1 MKYEEVMIG
10 LKQGKYASAYLLCG
24 KEPYYIDKVADYIEQ
39 NVLDEMARE
48 FDQTIIYGKDLAGG
62 DVAPVIG
69 AARGFAMMGGN
80 KVIIVKEAQ
89 NIKKWEALAM
99 YMDNP
104 QPSTILVFCYKY
116 GSPDKRLN
124 LFKNWEK
131 KGGVLMESEQLRD
144 YQVEKWI
151 RDYVAERNK
160 ELKALGDEVQID
172 EKVAKILA
180 DSLGTDLTQIV
191 SSLQKLIDGRPEGVK
206 VIDAALVERN
216 VGISKD
222 FNVFEL
228 QSALIAGDVVKANR
242 ITQYFATSKDHPM
255 VKELGVLYG
264 FFANLMIYHYLPD
277 KSGDPPSEAALCS
290 EGSLGSGELVG
301 HAAVLRPAVPR
312 PPQPGAAGCSAEH
325 GRRLASLVQE
335 MLGAALLAA
344 SWGREPG
351 ALGVRLS
358 LGVSVSPASMGVRVM
373 DTSWVARR
381 GSSAGRKA
389 SCAPPAMQP
398 PAPPAELAPPLPSPL
413 PEQSPEG
420 PMVPALSPSGLGLQ
434 PAAERTR

>member
-1 MKYEEVMIG
+1 MAKYEEVMIG
-10 LKQGKYASAYLLCG
+10 LKQGKYAPAYMLCG
-24 KEPYYIDKVADYIEQ
+24 KESYYIDKVADYIEQ

-48 FDQTIIYGKDLAGG
+48 FDQTIIYGKDLSGG
-62 DVAPVIG
+62 DVSPVIG
-69 AARGFAMMGGN
+69 AARGFAMMGGY

-89 NIKKWEALAM
+89 NIKKWDALAM

-151 RDYVAERNK
+151 RDYVAEWNEAMKR
-160 ELKALGDEVQID
+160 EGEEAIRID

-180 DSLGTDLTQIV
+180 DSIGNDLTQIV
-191 SSLQKLIDGRPEGVK
+191 GALQKLIDGRPDGVK

-216 VGISKD
+216 IGISKD

-242 ITQYFATSKDHPM
+242 ITQYFASSKDHPM
-255 VKELGVLYG
+255 VKELGILYG

-277 KSGDPPSEAALCS
+277 KSDR
-290 EGSLGSGELVG
+290 V
-301 HAAVLRPAVPR
+301 
-312 PPQPGAAGCSAEH
+312 
-325 GRRLASLVQE
+325 
-335 MLGAALLAA
+335 AA
-344 SWGREPG
+344 S
-351 ALGVRLS
+351 ALGV
-358 LGVSVSPASMGVRVM
+358 SPFFVKDYAAA
-373 DTSWVARR
+373 ARR
-381 GSSAGRKA
+381 FSAGKTFAIIGYFREIDARLKGINNPSA
-389 SCAPPAMQP
+389 KDTDLWK
-398 PAPPAELAPPLPSPL
+398 ELIYKILH
-413 PEQSPEG
+413 
-420 PMVPALSPSGLGLQ
+420 
-434 PAAERTR
+434 

>member
-1 MKYEEVMIG
+1 MKYDEVMIG
-10 LKQGKYASAYLLCG
+10 LKQGKYAPAYMLCG
-24 KEPYYIDKVADYIEQ
+24 KESYYIDLVANYIEQ

-48 FDQTIIYGKDLAGG
+48 FDQTIIYGKDLSGG
-62 DVAPVIG
+62 DVSPVIG
-69 AARGFAMMGGN
+69 AARGFAMMGGY

-151 RDYVAERNK
+151 RDYVADEANRR
-160 ELKALGDEVQID
+160 KAKGEEAIRID

-180 DSLGTDLTQIV
+180 DSIGNDLTQIV
-191 SSLQKLIDGRPEGVK
+191 GALQKLIDGRPEGVN

-216 VGISKD
+216 IGISKD

-242 ITQYFATSKDHPM
+242 ITQYFASSKDHPM
-255 VKELGVLYG
+255 VKELGILYG

-277 KSGDPPSEAALCS
+277 KTDR
-290 EGSLGSGELVG
+290 V
-301 HAAVLRPAVPR
+301 
-312 PPQPGAAGCSAEH
+312 
-325 GRRLASLVQE
+325 
-335 MLGAALLAA
+335 AA
-344 SWGREPG
+344 S
-351 ALGVRLS
+351 ALGI
-358 LGVSVSPASMGVRVM
+358 SPYFVKDYAAAAKRY
-373 DTSWVARR
+373 
-381 GSSAGRKA
+381 SAGKTFAIIGYFREIDARSKGINNPSA
-389 SCAPPAMQP
+389 KDADLWK
-398 PAPPAELAPPLPSPL
+398 ELIYKILH
-413 PEQSPEG
+413 
-420 PMVPALSPSGLGLQ
+420 
-434 PAAERTR
+434 

>member
-1 MKYEEVMIG
+1 MAKYEEVMIG
-10 LKQGKYASAYLLCG
+10 LKQGKYAPAYMLCG
-24 KEPYYIDKVADYIEQ
+24 KESYYIDKVADYIEQ

-48 FDQTIIYGKDLAGG
+48 FDQTIIYGKDLSGG
-62 DVAPVIG
+62 DVSPVIG
-69 AARGFAMMGGN
+69 AARGFAMMGGY

-89 NIKKWEALAM
+89 NIKKWDALAM

-151 RDYVAERNK
+151 RDYVAEWNEAMKR
-160 ELKALGDEVQID
+160 EGEEAIRID

-180 DSLGTDLTQIV
+180 DSIGNDLTQIV
-191 SSLQKLIDGRPEGVK
+191 GALQKLIDGRPDGVK

-216 VGISKD
+216 IGISKD

-242 ITQYFATSKDHPM
+242 ITRYFASSKDHPM
-255 VKELGVLYG
+255 VKELGILYG

-277 KSGDPPSEAALCS
+277 KSDR
-290 EGSLGSGELVG
+290 V
-301 HAAVLRPAVPR
+301 
-312 PPQPGAAGCSAEH
+312 
-325 GRRLASLVQE
+325 
-335 MLGAALLAA
+335 AA
-344 SWGREPG
+344 S
-351 ALGVRLS
+351 ALGV
-358 LGVSVSPASMGVRVM
+358 SPFFVKDYAAA
-373 DTSWVARR
+373 ARR
-381 GSSAGRKA
+381 FSAGKTFAIIGYFREIDARLKGINNPSSKDA
-389 SCAPPAMQP
+389 DLWK
-398 PAPPAELAPPLPSPL
+398 ELIYKILH
-413 PEQSPEG
+413 
-420 PMVPALSPSGLGLQ
+420 
-434 PAAERTR
+434 

>member
-1 MKYEEVMIG
+1 MAKYDEVMIG
-10 LKQGKYASAYLLCG
+10 LKQGKYAPAYMLCG
-24 KEPYYIDKVADYIEQ
+24 KESYYIDLVANYIEN

-48 FDQTIIYGKDLAGG
+48 FDQTIIYGKDLSGG
-62 DVAPVIG
+62 DVSPVIG
-69 AARGFAMMGGN
+69 AARGFAMMGGY

-151 RDYVAERNK
+151 RDYVADEASRR
-160 ELKALGDEVQID
+160 KAKGEEEIRID

-180 DSLGTDLTQIV
+180 DSIGNDLTQIV
-191 SSLQKLIDGRPEGVK
+191 GALQKLIDGRPEGVN

-216 VGISKD
+216 IGISKD

-242 ITQYFATSKDHPM
+242 ITQYFASSKDHPM
-255 VKELGVLYG
+255 VKELGILYG
-264 FFANLMIYHYLPD
+264 FFANLMIFHYLPD
-277 KSGDPPSEAALCS
+277 KSDRA
-290 EGSLGSGELVG
+290 
-301 HAAVLRPAVPR
+301 
-312 PPQPGAAGCSAEH
+312 
-325 GRRLASLVQE
+325 
-335 MLGAALLAA
+335 AA
-344 SWGREPG
+344 S
-351 ALGVRLS
+351 ALGI
-358 LGVSVSPASMGVRVM
+358 SPFFVKDYAAAAKRY
-373 DTSWVARR
+373 
-381 GSSAGRKA
+381 SAGKTFAIIGYFREIDARLKGINNPSA
-389 SCAPPAMQP
+389 KDADLWK
-398 PAPPAELAPPLPSPL
+398 ELIYKI
-413 PEQSPEG
+413 
-420 PMVPALSPSGLGLQ
+420 MH
-434 PAAERTR
+434 

>member
-1 MKYEEVMIG
+1 MAKYEEVMIG
-10 LKQGKYASAYLLCG
+10 LKQGKYAPAYMLCG
-24 KEPYYIDKVADYIEQ
+24 KESYYIDKVADYIEQ

-48 FDQTIIYGKDLAGG
+48 FDQTIIYGKDLSGG
-62 DVAPVIG
+62 DVSPVIG
-69 AARGFAMMGGN
+69 AARGFAMMGGY

-151 RDYVAERNK
+151 RDYVAEWNEAMKR
-160 ELKALGDEVQID
+160 EGEEAIRID

-180 DSLGTDLTQIV
+180 DSIGNDLTQIV
-191 SSLQKLIDGRPEGVK
+191 GALQKLIDGRPEGVK

-216 VGISKD
+216 IGISKD

-242 ITQYFATSKDHPM
+242 ITQYFASSKDHPM
-255 VKELGVLYG
+255 VKELGILYG

-277 KSGDPPSEAALCS
+277 KSDR
-290 EGSLGSGELVG
+290 V
-301 HAAVLRPAVPR
+301 
-312 PPQPGAAGCSAEH
+312 
-325 GRRLASLVQE
+325 
-335 MLGAALLAA
+335 AA
-344 SWGREPG
+344 S
-351 ALGVRLS
+351 ALGV
-358 LGVSVSPASMGVRVM
+358 SPFFVKDYAAA
-373 DTSWVARR
+373 ARR
-381 GSSAGRKA
+381 FSAGKTFAIIGYFREIDARLKGINNPSA
-389 SCAPPAMQP
+389 KDADLWK
-398 PAPPAELAPPLPSPL
+398 ELIYKILH
-413 PEQSPEG
+413 
-420 PMVPALSPSGLGLQ
+420 
-434 PAAERTR
+434 

>member
-1 MKYEEVMIG
+1 MAKYDEVMIG
-10 LKQGKYASAYLLCG
+10 LKQGKYAPAYMLCG
-24 KEPYYIDKVADYIEQ
+24 KEPYYIDLVANYIEN

-48 FDQTIIYGKDLAGG
+48 FDQTIIYGKDLTGG
-62 DVAPVIG
+62 DVSAVIG
-69 AARGFAMMGGN
+69 AARGFAMMGGY

-104 QPSTILVFCYKY
+104 QPSTIVVFCYKY

-151 RDYVAERNK
+151 RDYVAQRNK
-160 ELKALGDEVQID
+160 ELKENGDEVQID
-172 EKVAKILA
+172 EKVTKILA
-180 DSLGTDLTQIV
+180 DSIGTDLTQIV
-191 SSLQKLIDGRPEGVK
+191 GALQKLIDGRPEGVK

-216 VGISKD
+216 IGISKD

-255 VKELGVLYG
+255 VKELGILYG

-277 KSGDPPSEAALCS
+277 KTDR
-290 EGSLGSGELVG
+290 V
-301 HAAVLRPAVPR
+301 V
-312 PPQPGAAGCSAEH
+312 
-325 GRRLASLVQE
+325 AS
-335 MLGAALLAA
+335 
-344 SWGREPG
+344 
-351 ALGVRLS
+351 ALGVAPFMVKDYAAAAKRY
-358 LGVSVSPASMGVRVM
+358 
-373 DTSWVARR
+373 
-381 GSSAGRKA
+381 SAGKTFAIIGYFRETDARLKGINNPSA
-389 SCAPPAMQP
+389 KDADLWK
-398 PAPPAELAPPLPSPL
+398 ELIYKI
-413 PEQSPEG
+413 
-420 PMVPALSPSGLGLQ
+420 MH
-434 PAAERTR
+434 